1 MQKFI
6 TARPEV
12 ASADFGSPYDPVL
25 AGVAQGLSR
34 LFPPVQQARPRR
46 SEAADRASA
55 PRAAARRTGAATG
68 GGARG

>member
-6 TARPEV
+6 TARPEA

-34 LFPPVQQARPRR
+34 LFPPVQQARPPQG
-46 SEAADRASA
+46 EAADRA
-55 PRAAARRTGAATG
+55 PRAAPRRAGAASG